1 MDRPATADA
10 IVIGG
15 GINGGAVAWNL
26 ARLGLTNLV
35 VLEAQAI
42 AYGASSRGA
51 GIIRTHYKD
60 PDETKLAILSL
71 DIFRNWKDEIGG
83 DCGYEP
89 SGFLWLVGPQ
99 DKSEL
104 EATVDANRHL
114 GAASEVLSAED
125 VARLQPHVST
135 SGIGAAAFEEDGGY
149 GNPSAATAALH
160 AAAARLGAKLHQGVA
175 VTGLVARSGRIAGVT
190 TTAGFIS
197 CPVVVLAAGAW
208 SAQLAASVG
217 VSLPV
222 VPTRMTTGT
231 IRHAAFARPAMTFI
245 DTVSDV
251 FYRPTT
257 EPGVA
262 HVSVRDARHNSVLDF
277 SEDWPDEA
285 VAPAASLEGIA
296 RLSRRIPSLDAMPL
310 RAWVGL
316 DGVTP
321 DRRAI
326 YGKVPVLEGLILCV
340 GGNYKGFK
348 VAPAVGRHLA
358 KLITTGD
365 APELA
370 SFELARFASLAVP
383 DKPPAFSLSGVA

>member
-125 VARLQPHVST
+125 VARLQPHSRKT
-135 SGIGAAAFEEDGGY
+135 
-149 GNPSAATAALH
+149 AATATPQLQ
-160 AAAARLGAKLHQGVA
+160 RRRCMRQLQGS
-175 VTGLVARSGRIAGVT
+175 ARSFT
-190 TTAGFIS
+190 K
-197 CPVVVLAAGAW
+197 
-208 SAQLAASVG
+208 AS
-217 VSLPV
+217 P
-222 VPTRMTTGT
+222 
-231 IRHAAFARPAMTFI
+231 
-245 DTVSDV
+245 
-251 FYRPTT
+251 
-257 EPGVA
+257 
-262 HVSVRDARHNSVLDF
+262 
-277 SEDWPDEA
+277 
-285 VAPAASLEGIA
+285 
-296 RLSRRIPSLDAMPL
+296 
-310 RAWVGL
+310 
-316 DGVTP
+316 
-321 DRRAI
+321 
-326 YGKVPVLEGLILCV
+326 
-340 GGNYKGFK
+340 
-348 VAPAVGRHLA
+348 
-358 KLITTGD
+358 
-365 APELA
+365 
-370 SFELARFASLAVP
+370 
-383 DKPPAFSLSGVA
+383 